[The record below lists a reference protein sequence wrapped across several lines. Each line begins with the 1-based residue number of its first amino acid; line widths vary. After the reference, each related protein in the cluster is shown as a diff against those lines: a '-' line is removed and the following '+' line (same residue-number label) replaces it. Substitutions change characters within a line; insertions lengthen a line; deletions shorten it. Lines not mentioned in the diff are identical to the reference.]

1 MITKD
6 HYIKR
11 GAEEIH
17 PEDEIFRVKTF
28 IKELSFT
35 QGIYFGKLQKDLGI
49 TSKLGEEY
57 LLDYIFNGAEDL
69 EFEDYLETMGKTYQE
84 LLD

>member
-6 HYIKR
+6 NYIKR
-11 GAEEIH
+11 GEEKIH

-28 IKELSFT
+28 IKELSAT
-35 QGIYFGKLQKDLGI
+35 QDIYLAKLQKDLGI

-57 LLDYIFNGAEDL
+57 LFDYVFNGAEDL